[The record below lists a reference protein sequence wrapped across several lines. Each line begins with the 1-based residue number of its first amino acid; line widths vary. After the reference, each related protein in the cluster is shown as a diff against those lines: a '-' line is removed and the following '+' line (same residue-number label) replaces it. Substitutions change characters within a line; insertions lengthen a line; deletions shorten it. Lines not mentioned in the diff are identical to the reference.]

1 MQKSALRS
9 VFIFLRVVSAWIII
23 MDKLGFEDTPE
34 NRAYFEKY
42 SSDVFND
49 SSNIVGKPK
58 SASYVEN
65 GITYNYTV
73 TIRESFLMGKY
84 GGTKVTTY
92 WDGNRLLTIKISSD
106 KQTMYRHY

>member
-1 MQKSALRS
+1 
-9 VFIFLRVVSAWIII
+9 

-84 GGTKVTTY
+84 CGAKVTTY

-106 KQTMYRHY
+106 KQTRYRHY

>member
-1 MQKSALRS
+1 
-9 VFIFLRVVSAWIII
+9 
-23 MDKLGFEDTPE
+23 MDKLEFEDTPE

-65 GITYNYTV
+65 GITY
-73 TIRESFLMGKY
+73 
-84 GGTKVTTY
+84 
-92 WDGNRLLTIKISSD
+92 
-106 KQTMYRHY
+106 